1 MLSPRILHFAHDQI
15 FWDCGTISACE
26 ILPSGLPIELDYVA
40 STDRHWRGRLQESSS
55 LAHAPLSGVNTDSL
69 GGFWSSSV
77 LNYTQCEL
85 TSQDDKSRAIW
96 SIAKLLRDAWS
107 DDYGAGLWAL
117 GLEEQLRW
125 TVLDIKKSARSLDL
139 QWRQPSW
146 SWTSIKGAVSVPKR
160 VLEDRCYHVT
170 GHDGRAIR
178 FDIKGNTKP
187 AIERLPSDSVKKSIE
202 LG

>member
-26 ILPSGLPIELDYVA
+26 ILPSGLPIKLDYVA

-85 TSQDDKSRAIW
+85 TSQDDKSRDMMGEPFVSISRAIQNRPL
-96 SIAKLLRDAWS
+96 KDYLLTQSRRVS
-107 DDYGAGLWAL
+107 SSGRVNGK
-117 GLEEQLRW
+117 
-125 TVLDIKKSARSLDL
+125 KKSRRYHTAPLRSKRTLL
-139 QWRQPSW
+139 QKEANPYPPFQS
-146 SWTSIKGAVSVPKR
+146 
-160 VLEDRCYHVT
+160 
-170 GHDGRAIR
+170 
-178 FDIKGNTKP
+178 
-187 AIERLPSDSVKKSIE
+187 RLPQPETSARKTNPLLPRMRETENPNS
-202 LG
+202 